1 MSEQEQRPARA
12 EPYGRILDLTEA
24 GLWIVL
30 LVVGSL
36 VALAVLRD
44 NESRDRTRAAA
55 EPAPGGLIE
64 AENLPVIAKSRDFTF
79 WLQPTTGFSDGNWSA
94 DGHMFASNTA
104 EGDWI
109 ELRLPE
115 RKAGRYSVELFMT
128 KAADYG
134 IVEVSINGTP
144 RGTFDLFSGRGVLP
158 SGALELGDVELGG
171 REDLMRIAVIGK
183 NPNATPPFFQFG
195 IDGIRIS
202 EAPSEA
208 NEGDTSQTVPAAP
221 AAGAVGSGAGAD
233 RAPTDAGRT
242 Q

>member
-1 MSEQEQRPARA
+1 MSEQEQRPVRA
-12 EPYGRILDLTEA
+12 ERYGPILDLTEA

-30 LVVGSL
+30 LVVGTL

-44 NESRDRTRAAA
+44 SEGRNRTRALA

-79 WLQPTTGFSDGNWSA
+79 WLQPSTGFSGGNWSA
-94 DGHMFASNTA
+94 DAHMFASNTA

-109 ELRLPE
+109 DLQLPE
-115 RKAGRYSVELFMT
+115 RKPGRYSIELFMT

-158 SGALELGDVELGG
+158 TGALELGDVQLGG
-171 REDLMRIAVIGK
+171 REDVMRIAVIGK
-183 NPNATPPFFQFG
+183 NPNATAPFFQFG
-195 IDGIRIS
+195 IDGIRIRKA
-202 EAPSEA
+202 APAA
-208 NEGDTSQTVPAAP
+208 NGGDTSQAAP
-221 AAGAVGSGAGAD
+221 VAPEAGALRPGAGAD
-233 RAPTDAGRT
+233 RAPTDAGKTR
-242 Q
+242 